1 MIKKVVIKKSTIHGK
16 GIFALRD
23 FKKGDVVIKWRPKI
37 ISKKQAWH
45 LSGKQRIYLQ
55 RVGRKYYLM
64 QSPEKFVN
72 HSNCPN
78 TFMRKGRD
86 VAKRAIKKGEEI
98 TTRYNKEY
106 LSFIKP

>member
-1 MIKKVVIKKSTIHGK
+1 
-16 GIFALRD
+16 
-23 FKKGDVVIKWRPKI
+23 
-37 ISKKQAWH
+37 
-45 LSGKQRIYLQ
+45 
-55 RVGRKYYLM
+55 M

-98 TTRYNKEY
+98 TTRYNKEDLY
-106 LSFIKP
+106 FIKP